1 MRRWLSSVL
10 TATRAEV
17 IDEPLGDERLT
28 LGRRS
33 VEAVVLVATDPV
45 PTATLASVTGLPI
58 GTVHRLCSELSADY
72 RRADRGFELVEV
84 AGGWRFQTVAE
95 LSHVVEAFVLDGEKV
110 SMSAAA
116 METLAIVAY
125 KQPISRA
132 QIAAIRGVSVDGVLR
147 TLMQRGVVAEV
158 GKDDGPGQA
167 TLFGTTPLFLERLGL
182 ASLSQ
187 LPELGEFI
195 PSAQVVEALETSL
208 RVDPASDPPT
218 ETP

>member
-1 MRRWLSSVL
+1 M
-10 TATRAEV
+10 
-17 IDEPLGDERLT
+17 IDEPLGDERLSR
-28 LGRRS
+28 GRRA
-33 VEAVVLVATDPV
+33 VEAIVMVATDPV
-45 PTATLASVTGLPI
+45 PTATLASVIDLPI
-58 GTVHRLCSELSADY
+58 GTVHRLCSELSAEY

-84 AGGWRFQTVAE
+84 AGGWRYQSVSDLFET
-95 LSHVVEAFVLDGEKV
+95 VEAFVLDGEKV

-132 QIAAIRGVSVDGVLR
+132 QVSAIRGVNVDGVLR

-158 GKDDGPGQA
+158 GKDEGPGQA

-187 LPELGEFI
+187 LPALGDFI

-208 RVDPASDPPT
+208 RVDPAESPEVIQVDDVVGDDQP
-218 ETP
+218 